1 MSVKSRLLD
10 DAISLSQFQP
20 VAALARSGTPMAQ
33 GVVAGVPGGLLGNN
47 AEADGVMVY
56 GRTRQGTEIRKSEI
70 SYGHPLESILCI
82 NI

>member
-1 MSVKSRLLD
+1 MARKESKPGY
-10 DAISLSQFQP
+10 P
-20 VAALARSGTPMAQ
+20 VDCSA
-33 GVVAGVPGGLLGNN
+33 ND
-47 AEADGVMVY
+47 AEADGVY

>member
-1 MSVKSRLLD
+1 
-10 DAISLSQFQP
+10 
-20 VAALARSGTPMAQ
+20 MAQ